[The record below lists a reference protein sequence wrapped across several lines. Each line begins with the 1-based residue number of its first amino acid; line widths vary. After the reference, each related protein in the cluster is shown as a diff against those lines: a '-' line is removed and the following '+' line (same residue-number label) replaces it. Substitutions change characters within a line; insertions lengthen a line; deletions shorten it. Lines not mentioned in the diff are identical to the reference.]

1 MVVPSLVRPTTRLHA
16 TWLDARDEWGRG
28 VHQSNSGL
36 TPEDDVDSFAGFGAW
51 VQQLLDCGDERTIP
65 RPGRVHA
72 TTWWIVDIDEYV
84 GSIQL
89 RHYLND
95 ALLETGGHVGYGVRP
110 SRRHRGY
117 ATWALG
123 AVKEEAR
130 QRGMARLLLT
140 CAEDN
145 LASARVIEA
154 NEGLLE
160 DVRKTP
166 SGTMRRYWI
175 HL

>member
-1 MVVPSLVRPTTRLHA
+1 
-16 TWLDARDEWGRG
+16 
-28 VHQSNSGL
+28 
-36 TPEDDVDSFAGFGAW
+36 
-51 VQQLLDCGDERTIP
+51 
-65 RPGRVHA
+65 
-72 TTWWIVDIDEYV
+72 
-84 GSIQL
+84 
-89 RHYLND
+89 
-95 ALLETGGHVGYGVRP
+95 
-110 SRRHRGY
+110 
-117 ATWALG
+117 
-123 AVKEEAR
+123 
-130 QRGMARLLLT
+130 MARLLLT

>member
-1 MVVPSLVRPTTRLHA
+1 M
-16 TWLDARDEWGRG
+16 
-28 VHQSNSGL
+28 
-36 TPEDDVDSFAGFGAW
+36 
-51 VQQLLDCGDERTIP
+51 
-65 RPGRVHA
+65 
-72 TTWWIVDIDEYV
+72 DEYV

-130 QRGMARLLLT
+130 RRGMARLLLT
-140 CAEDN
+140 CDEDN